1 MDAVVVGGA
10 MNLRDFSNLATSIP
24 LQPIRR
30 VRPVSLPLRQ
40 RRFRLRVAGLLEAK
54 RLAAE
59 VRS

>member
-1 MDAVVVGGA
+1 

-59 VRS
+59 VQS